1 VAQGGKCLV
10 IDTDIARSAGG
21 VEAHEERSKCCRDF
35 LIAIRDTTHK
45 LVTTEATR
53 EEWHKHQSKFTKV
66 WMASMIA
73 RRRICW
79 IEAPPD
85 EELRRK
91 IEQGTAHERKRN
103 AMLKDIHLVE
113 AALQADKIVV
123 SLDETVRACFHE
135 TTQHLAVLRTL
146 MWVNPC
152 RSEETPVEW
161 LNGGAKLEKIRLL
174 GYTKENE

>member
-1 VAQGGKCLV
+1 MVARKRV
-10 IDTDIARSAGG
+10 
-21 VEAHEERSKCCRDF
+21 
-35 LIAIRDTTHK
+35 
-45 LVTTEATR
+45 
-53 EEWHKHQSKFTKV
+53 
-66 WMASMIA
+66 
-73 RRRICW
+73 CW

-123 SLDETVRACFHE
+123 SLDETVRGCFHE
-135 TTQHLAVLRTL
+135 TAERETVLRTL

-152 RSEETPVEW
+152 REEETPVEW
-161 LNGGAKLEKIRLL
+161 LHGGAKLEKARML
-174 GYTKENE
+174 GYTKENKQ